1 MSAADD
7 VLTILRTARGER
19 PASLDC
25 REAEEVL
32 TVTLAL
38 LVELGVANDRIDRLE
53 RLVAEQAGRTV
64 DEVREAPLGEDAETE
79 RREAQDALIARAL
92 RIFFDERKPTARAS

>member
-1 MSAADD
+1 MSAFND
-7 VLTILRTARGER
+7 VLAIVRTARGSR

-53 RLVAEQAGRTV
+53 RLVAEQAGRTL
-64 DEVREAPLGEDAETE
+64 DEVREMPLGEAAEAE
-79 RREAQDALIARAL
+79 RRDARDALMARAL
-92 RIFFDERKPTARAS
+92 RIFFDERRPAARV

>member
-1 MSAADD
+1 MSAVDD
-7 VLTILRTARGER
+7 VLTIVREGRGNR
-19 PASLDC
+19 PTSLDC

-53 RLVAEQAGRTV
+53 RLVAEQRGGTLA
-64 DEVREAPLGEDAETE
+64 ELRETPLGDAAEAE
-79 RREAQDALIARAL
+79 RSDAQEALVARAL
-92 RIFFDERKPTARAS
+92 RIFFDERKPAART